1 MYIGQVL
8 FMYAMN
14 VKIENIEVSIN
25 DRSLQVNLKWFKGA
39 SRYNNGGNHN
49 GRLLK
54 DKYPL
59 RVKFGRSKERAKER
73 SANY

>member
-1 MYIGQVL
+1 
-8 FMYAMN
+8 MN
-14 VKIENIEVSIN
+14 VKIENILLTIY
-25 DRSLQVNLKWFKGA
+25 DKSLLVNLKWFRGA

-59 RVKFGRSKERAKER
+59 RVKFGRLKDKGDERLAK
-73 SANY
+73 Y

>member
-1 MYIGQVL
+1 MCALNI
-8 FMYAMN
+8 
-14 VKIENIEVSIN
+14 KIENIEVVVKGGPI
-25 DRSLQVNLKWFKGA
+25 LVNLKWLRGA

-59 RVKFGRSKERAKER
+59 RIITGRLKDRAKGD
-73 SANY
+73 